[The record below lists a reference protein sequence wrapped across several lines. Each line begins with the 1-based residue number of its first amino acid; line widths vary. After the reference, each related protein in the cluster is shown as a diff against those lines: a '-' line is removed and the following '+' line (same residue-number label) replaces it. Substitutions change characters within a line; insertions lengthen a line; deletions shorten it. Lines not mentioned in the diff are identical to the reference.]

1 MKTYKTETCNQY
13 QLGEK
18 TLCVTTAT
26 WRSKHHVTRKFPTL
40 FIGGAWGEITP
51 KFAAA
56 ILKQFRRESPMKG
69 GAK

>member
-1 MKTYKTETCNQY
+1 MKIYKTETCNQY
-13 QLGEK
+13 QLGDK

-26 WRSKHHVTRKFPTL
+26 WRKIHQVTRECPTL

-56 ILKQFRRESPMKG
+56 ILKQFRRESPRQG

>member
-13 QLGEK
+13 QQGDK
-18 TLCVTTAT
+18 TICVTTAT
-26 WRSKHHVTRKFPTL
+26 WRKEFQIDRKGPTL

-56 ILKQFRRESPMKG
+56 ILKQFRRESPRQG